1 MSTLFSTYS
10 PILGGKVST
19 FKIDTYFPN
28 IFCNLYN
35 VFFYTEFPEG
45 KLIDCDLCLPT
56 FASSTRYDG
65 RINDVGKYLEAERPK
80 GWIQETAKLQDMRA
94 QAGDPRLFEQ
104 KEFQLRFRQISPGV
118 ILPQQAR

>member
-1 MSTLFSTYS
+1 MQKSTVFYMRVWLKFRFQNY
-10 PILGGKVST
+10 
-19 FKIDTYFPN
+19 

-65 RINDVGKYLEAERPK
+65 NIVDVTKYLEAERPK
-80 GWIQETAKLQDMRA
+80 GWIQETAKLQDMGGHA
-94 QAGDPRLFEQ
+94 FDPRLFEQ

-118 ILPQQAR
+118 ILPQQVR